1 MSLAYFYGFLDGRIR
16 QSGSL
21 PAGHWLL
28 EARLSA
34 LSVLA
39 FVVEL
44 GVNQRLEEHIAQSHR
59 PEPIALYGKT
69 GQRRIHRATASK
81 MIMLRRL
88 LDGHGS
94 REAVG
99 RALTDGNRG
108 IGAQYQGV
116 QNACYS
122 ETARR
127 AFHSTRR
134 LAVNWD
140 GSTHGGLDM
149 NVGFAV
155 DVGTGLGAYF
165 RPMVP
170 HISSHSSWNR
180 VPKRAGC
187 PWEAVFRPRRY
198 AQIIFFIWELIF
210 GTPWAISNTEKSL
223 LGTPVH
229 VSKNLISGGALIFLG
244 ALSTPSQ

>member
-155 DVGTGLGAYF
+155 DVGTGFGAYF
-165 RPMVP
+165 RPLVP
-170 HISSHSSWNR
+170 HI
-180 VPKRAGC
+180 
-187 PWEAVFRPRRY
+187 FLT
-198 AQIIFFIWELIF
+198 FFLEQGPQASRMSLGSCVQAPTVRSNNLF
-210 GTPWAISNTEKSL
+210 YMGTHLWHPMGHLK
-223 LGTPVH
+223 H
-229 VSKNLISGGALIFLG
+229 
-244 ALSTPSQ
+244 